1 MTKHKVMGYLNL
13 FKTAWQIFVENHP
26 IQFASAFAYFS
37 LYGLPSILLI
47 NIFILSFIFDL
58 SDLFEVLRKQVSEVI
73 GADGANILTV
83 VTQNYMEEASKG
95 IFILIVYIITIFLL
109 ATQLIVFFQD
119 ILNDLWQIKPS
130 FKNFWQKQ
138 VLERGLTFIM
148 VLITGLLFFVSVA
161 VEKAVLFIS
170 SILGSSELTGTTEFI
185 INVITAIFVYLWFAI
200 LYKVLPFVKIKWEP
214 TLMGAAVT
222 FILFFIGFWLLL
234 EFVVKEDS
242 LEDLYDFTAPIVL
255 VAFWVFY
262 NSLAFLYGASFTKA
276 YAELRGKK
284 IEPKSF
290 AYRFKVV
297 KEEN

>member
-1 MTKHKVMGYLNL
+1 M
-13 FKTAWQIFVENHP
+13 FKTAWRIFAENHP
-26 IQFASAFAYFS
+26 VQFASAFAYFS
-37 LYGLPSILLI
+37 LFGLPSILLI

-58 SDLFEVLRKQVSEVI
+58 SGLFEVLQAQASKVI
-73 GADGANILTV
+73 GADGANILTL

-95 IFILIVYIITIFLL
+95 IFILIVYVVSIYLL

-119 ILNDLWQIKPS
+119 ILNDLWQIKP
-130 FKNFWQKQ
+130 NFRNFLQKQ
-138 VLERGLTFIM
+138 VMERGLTFVM

-161 VEKAVLFIS
+161 VERAVLFTS
-170 SILGSSELTGTTEFI
+170 SILGSPELSGTTEVI
-185 INVITAIFVYLWFAI
+185 INVITAIFVYFWFAI
-200 LYKVLPFVKIKWEP
+200 LYKVLPFVRIKWEP
-214 TLMGAAVT
+214 TLVGAAVT
-222 FILFFIGFWLLL
+222 FILFLIGFWLLR

-242 LEDLYDFTAPIVL
+242 LGDIYDFAAPIVL

-262 NSLAFLYGASFTKA
+262 ISLAFLYGASFTKA

-297 KEEN
+297 KEGD